1 VVSVGANNAGT
12 ADNIIPDSVRFI
24 GTVRTISRAM
34 RTFAKTR
41 FYEIVEGTAAAMGCK
56 AEIKWHEGY
65 PITSNDPQATD
76 RFFEIAR
83 TTLGEDRVE
92 TVDAP
97 TMGGEDFSYYGDH
110 AKACFFLLGL
120 RPEGVKQYPTLHQ
133 PDFDFNDDALATGI
147 EMMCALAT
155 RA

>member
-1 VVSVGANNAGT
+1 VT
-12 ADNIIPDSVRFI
+12 A
-24 GTVRTISRAM
+24 
-34 RTFAKTR
+34 
-41 FYEIVEGTAAAMGCK
+41 
-56 AEIKWHEGY
+56 
-65 PITSNDPQATD
+65 NDPDATD

-83 TTLGEDRVE
+83 TTVGEDRVE
-92 TVDAP
+92 VVEAP
-97 TMGGEDFSYYGDH
+97 TMGGEDFSYYGAH

-120 RPEGVKQYPTLHQ
+120 RPAGAKHYPTLHQ